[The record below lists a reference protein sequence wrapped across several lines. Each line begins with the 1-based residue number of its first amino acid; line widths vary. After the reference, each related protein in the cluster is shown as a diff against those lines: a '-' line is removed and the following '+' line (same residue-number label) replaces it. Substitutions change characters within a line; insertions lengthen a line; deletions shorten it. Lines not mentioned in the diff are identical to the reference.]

1 MRETTHL
8 YPKRILLTAILATW
22 AEPWGHLIRRGQTVK
37 AMVHTEE
44 EEEEEEVEEEG
55 RSVQTS
61 IEGLAAKFYAAI

>member
-1 MRETTHL
+1 
-8 YPKRILLTAILATW
+8 
-22 AEPWGHLIRRGQTVK
+22 
-37 AMVHTEE
+37 MVHTEE